1 MKQAEIRSDIAWAT
15 PKQVVIHGLDLC
27 EEIVGKLDFGQM
39 TFLQLF
45 ARLPAE
51 RELRMF
57 NAMMVILVEHGITP
71 SSLATR
77 MTYAG
82 APEAVQAAV
91 AAGLLGLG
99 SVFVGSLDN
108 AARLLQASL
117 PDRDNVP
124 DIDML
129 ANAIVDDYRAR
140 KEILPGIGHPFH
152 KPVDPR
158 APALFKVAQETGYD
172 GPYIRLMMAIG
183 KQAERKLNRSLP
195 VNVTG
200 AMAAVASEMG
210 IPWQICRGLAVA
222 ARSVG
227 LVGHILEEMRQPIA
241 TTLYLRTE
249 HEASAHLI
257 PDERQEQA

>member
-15 PKQVVIHGLDLC
+15 PTKVSIHGLDLC
-27 EEIVGKLDFGQM
+27 EEIVGKIDFGQM
-39 TFLQLF
+39 AFLQWF
-45 ARLPAE
+45 SRLPDE
-51 RELRMF
+51 RELRIF

-82 APEAVQAAV
+82 APEAVQASV

-117 PDRDNVP
+117 PDPRNVP
-124 DIDML
+124 DLDML
-129 ANAIVDDYRAR
+129 AREIVDDYRSR

-152 KPVDPR
+152 KPIDPR
-158 APALFKVAQETGYD
+158 APALFRVAQETGYD
-172 GPYIRLMMAIG
+172 GPYIRLMTAIG
-183 KQAERKLNRSLP
+183 REAERQLKRALP

-222 ARSVG
+222 ARSIG
-227 LVGHILEEMRQPIA
+227 LVGHILEEMRQPLA
-241 TTLYLRTE
+241 TALYLRTE
-249 HEASAHLI
+249 HEASAHLV
-257 PDERQEQA
+257 PKEHQEGV

>member
-15 PKQVVIHGLDLC
+15 PKKVVIHGLDLC
-27 EEIVGKLDFGQM
+27 EDIVGKIDFGQM
-39 TFLQLF
+39 AFLQLF
-45 ARLPAE
+45 ARLPDE

-108 AARLLQASL
+108 AARLLQESM
-117 PDRDNVP
+117 PDPKNADV
-124 DIDML
+124 DAL
-129 ANAIVDDYRAR
+129 AHTIVDEYRAR
-140 KEILPGIGHPFH
+140 REILPGIGHPFH

-158 APALFKVAQETGYD
+158 APALFKVAQETGFD
-172 GPYIRLMMAIG
+172 GPYIRLMTAIG
-183 KQAERKLNRSLP
+183 KEAECKLDRALP

-210 IPWQICRGLAVA
+210 IQWRICRGLAVA
-222 ARSVG
+222 ARAVG
-227 LVGHILEEMRQPIA
+227 LVGHILEEMRQPLA
-241 TTLYLRTE
+241 TALYLRTE

-257 PDERQEQA
+257 PHQEREEG

>member
-15 PKQVVIHGLDLC
+15 PTRVVIHGLDLC
-27 EEIVGKLDFGQM
+27 EEIVGKIDFGQM
-39 TFLQLF
+39 AFLQLF
-45 ARLPAE
+45 ARLPEA
-51 RELRMF
+51 RELRVF

-108 AARLLQASL
+108 AARLLQESL
-117 PDRDNVP
+117 PDSGNVP
-124 DIDML
+124 DIDAL
-129 ANAIVDDYRAR
+129 ARRIVEDYRAR

-152 KPVDPR
+152 KPIDPR
-158 APALFKVAQETGYD
+158 APALFRVARENGYD
-172 GPYIRLMMAIG
+172 GPYIRLMSAIG
-183 KQAERKLNRSLP
+183 GEAEKTLNRPLP

-210 IPWQICRGLAVA
+210 IPWRICRGLAVS
-222 ARSVG
+222 ARAVG
-227 LVGHILEEMRQPIA
+227 LVGHILEEMRHPLA
-241 TTLYLRTE
+241 TALYLRTE
-249 HEASAHLI
+249 HEASAHLV
-257 PDERQEQA
+257 PQECEQQQ

>member
-15 PKQVVIHGLDLC
+15 PTKVVIHGLDLC
-27 EEIVGKLDFGQM
+27 DEIVGKLDFGQM
-39 TFLQLF
+39 AFLQLF
-45 ARLPAE
+45 ARLPEE

-108 AARLLQASL
+108 AARLLQESL
-117 PDRDNVP
+117 SDSNNVP
-124 DIDML
+124 DIDVL
-129 ANAIVDDYRAR
+129 ARKIVEDYRGR
-140 KEILPGIGHPFH
+140 KEIVPGIGHPFH
-152 KPVDPR
+152 KPIDPR
-158 APALFKVAQETGYD
+158 APALFRVARETGYD
-172 GPYIRLMMAIG
+172 GPYIRLMTAIG
-183 KQAERKLNRSLP
+183 NEAERQLNRSLP

-210 IPWQICRGLAVA
+210 IPWRICRGLAVA

-227 LVGHILEEMRQPIA
+227 LVGHILEEMRQPMA
-241 TTLYLRTE
+241 NTLYLRTE
-249 HEASAHLI
+249 HEASAHLFPEEHPEGI
-257 PDERQEQA
+257 

>member
-15 PKQVVIHGLDLC
+15 PTKVVVHGLDLC
-27 EEIVGKLDFGQM
+27 EDIVGKLDFGQM
-39 TFLQLF
+39 AFLQLF
-45 ARLPAE
+45 ARLPEE

-117 PDRDNVP
+117 PDPVNVP
-124 DIDML
+124 DIGVL
-129 ANAIVDDYRAR
+129 AREIVDDYRAR

-152 KPVDPR
+152 KPIDPR
-158 APALFKVAQETGYD
+158 APALFKVAEQTGYD
-172 GPYIRLMMAIG
+172 GPYIRLMCAIG
-183 KQAERKLNRSLP
+183 KEAELQLNRPLP

-200 AMAAVASEMG
+200 AMAAVASEMK

-227 LVGHILEEMRQPIA
+227 LVGHILEEMRRPFA
-241 TTLYLRTE
+241 TALYLRTE
-249 HEASAHLI
+249 HEASAHLV
-257 PDERQEQA
+257 PKD

>member
-1 MKQAEIRSDIAWAT
+1 MKRAEVKSDIAWASPT
-15 PKQVVIHGLDLC
+15 QVVIHGLDLC
-27 EEIVGKLDFGQM
+27 EEIVGKIDFGQM
-39 TFLQLF
+39 AFLQLF
-45 ARLPAE
+45 ARLPEE

-108 AARLLQASL
+108 AARLLQGSL
-117 PDRDNVP
+117 PDPKASV
-124 DIDML
+124 DIDEL
-129 ANAIVDDYRAR
+129 ARKIVTDHRAR

-152 KPVDPR
+152 KPIDPR
-158 APALFKVAQETGYD
+158 APALFKVAEETGYS
-172 GPYIRLMMAIG
+172 GNYIRLMKAIG
-183 KQAERKLNRSLP
+183 DEAARQLERPLP
-195 VNVTG
+195 INVTG

-210 IPWQICRGLAVA
+210 IPWKICRGLAVA

-227 LVGHILEEMRQPIA
+227 LVGHILEEMRQPMA
-241 TTLYLRTE
+241 NELYLRIE
-249 HEASAHLI
+249 HEATAHML
-257 PDERQEQA
+257 PKAG

>member
-1 MKQAEIRSDIAWAT
+1 MKHAEIRSDIAWAT
-15 PKQVVIHGLDLC
+15 PTQVVVHGLDLC
-27 EEIVGKLDFGQM
+27 EEIVGKIDFGQM
-39 TFLQLF
+39 AFLQWF
-45 ARLPAE
+45 GRLPEE

-82 APEAVQAAV
+82 APEAVQAGV

-117 PDRDNVP
+117 PDPKNVP
-124 DIDML
+124 DIDTL
-129 ANAIVDDYRAR
+129 AKAIVADYRAR

-152 KPVDPR
+152 KPIDPR

-172 GPYIRLMMAIG
+172 GPYIRLMTAIG
-183 KQAERKLNRSLP
+183 REAEATLKRALP

-241 TTLYLRTE
+241 TALYLRTE
-249 HEASAHLI
+249 HEATAHLI
-257 PDERQEQA
+257 PDAQRQDV